1 MQMVVRQFVGDDV
14 VVKNVKLM
22 RHGRQECNIV
32 LAMHFQT
39 TRAFALDPMLSQI
52 LLVQG

>member
-22 RHGRQECNIV
+22 RHGRQECSIV
-32 LAMHFQT
+32 PAILFQT
-39 TRAFALDPMLSQI
+39 TGAFALDPMPSQI
-52 LLVQG
+52 LPVQG